1 MSGATMTTTTTV
13 PWQIPSLMDSH
24 HQVISISALGPGQLF
39 RKVSNRSK
47 SAAVMLAL
55 FKLGH
60 YLTDIDCY
68 EKLTTR
74 REARQQRQ
82 WTFRSS
88 IAMKQMGKKKE
99 KSENL

>member
-1 MSGATMTTTTTV
+1 
-13 PWQIPSLMDSH
+13 
-24 HQVISISALGPGQLF
+24 
-39 RKVSNRSK
+39 
-47 SAAVMLAL
+47 MLAL

-74 REARQQRQ
+74 REARQQMQ

-88 IAMKQMGKKKE
+88 IAMKQMGKTKK
-99 KSENL
+99 SQRPFNTQ

>member
-1 MSGATMTTTTTV
+1 
-13 PWQIPSLMDSH
+13 
-24 HQVISISALGPGQLF
+24 
-39 RKVSNRSK
+39 
-47 SAAVMLAL
+47 MLAL

-74 REARQQRQ
+74 REARQQMQ

-88 IAMKQMGKKKE
+88 IAMKQMEKKE
-99 KSENL
+99 RKVRDLLILNVIVVVPNHNPNDDIECMKKPSISEQQQRY